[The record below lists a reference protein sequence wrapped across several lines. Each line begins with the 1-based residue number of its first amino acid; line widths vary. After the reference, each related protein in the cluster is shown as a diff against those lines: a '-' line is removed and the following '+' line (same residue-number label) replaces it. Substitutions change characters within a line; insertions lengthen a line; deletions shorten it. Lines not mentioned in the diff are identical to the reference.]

1 MQKYN
6 ILILSNPNDIYAK
19 EDEILAD
26 SFRKDGNNVVIKWL
40 DYDEGLDNTFDVV
53 LKRDTWAVKEQ
64 DIPQYEKYNNRLK
77 ERLKNKPIK
86 KVNFYEVG
94 CNGKKY
100 LIDYYTKGLP
110 VIPSFDNLKQAK
122 DLKNIEEYILKPLN
136 SFGSAFGQKS
146 VNKEDLEKEF
156 KAGLMIQPKIKFK
169 SEVQCYFVED
179 ELLYTFEFNPSKYPD
194 YPEPTI
200 IELTKEEKELVYKFV
215 NETNIKVGFQRIDF
229 LRLEDDRLLL
239 LEIEANATFMDLV
252 FLEEDLRKQV
262 IEKYKQSVYKYLSE

>member
-40 DYDEGLDNTFDVV
+40 DYDESLDNTFDVV
-53 LKRDTWAVKEQ
+53 LKRDTWAIEEQ
-64 DIPQYEKYNNRLK
+64 DIPKYEKYNNLLK
-77 ERLKNKPIK
+77 ERIKNKPIK
-86 KVNFYEVG
+86 KVNFFEVG

-100 LIDYYTKGLP
+100 LIDYFKKGLP

-122 DLKNIEEYILKPLN
+122 DLRNFEDYILKPLN

-146 VNKEDLEKEF
+146 VNKENLEKEF
-156 KAGLMIQPKIKFK
+156 KEGLMIQPKIKFK

-179 ELLYTFEFNPSKYPD
+179 ELLYTFEFKPSKYPD

-200 IELTKEEKELVYKFV
+200 IELTKEEKDLVYKFV

-252 FLEEDLRKQV
+252 FLEEDLRNQV

>member
-40 DYDEGLDNTFDVV
+40 DYDESLDNTFDVV

-77 ERLKNKPIK
+77 QRLKNKPIK

-200 IELTKEEKELVYKFV
+200 IELTKEEKDLVYKFV

>member
-40 DYDEGLDNTFDVV
+40 DYDESLDILFDVV

-77 ERLKNKPIK
+77 QRLKNKPIK
-86 KVNFYEVG
+86 KVNFFEVG

-122 DLKNIEEYILKPLN
+122 ELKSFEEYILKPLN

-156 KAGLMIQPKIKFK
+156 KEGLMIQPKIKFK

-179 ELLYTFEFNPSKYPD
+179 ELLYTFEFKPSKYPD

-200 IELTKEEKELVYKFV
+200 IELTKEEKDLVYKFV

-252 FLEEDLRKQV
+252 FLEEDLRNQV

>member
-40 DYDEGLDNTFDVV
+40 DYDESLDNTFDVV

-77 ERLKNKPIK
+77 QRLKNKPIK
-86 KVNFYEVG
+86 KVNFFEVG

-100 LIDYYTKGLP
+100 LIDFYKKGLP
-110 VIPSFDNLKQAK
+110 VIPRFDNLRQAK
-122 DLKNIEEYILKPLN
+122 ELKNFEEYILKPLN
-136 SFGSAFGQKS
+136 SFGSAFGQKN

-156 KAGLMIQPKIKFK
+156 KEGLMIQPKIKFK
-169 SEVQCYFVED
+169 SEVQCYFVEN
-179 ELLYTFEFNPSKYPD
+179 ELLYTFEFKPSKYPD

-229 LRLEDDRLLL
+229 LRLEDGRLLL

-252 FLEEDLRKQV
+252 FLEEDLRNQV

>member
-40 DYDEGLDNTFDVV
+40 DYDESLDILFDVV

-77 ERLKNKPIK
+77 QRLKNKPIK
-86 KVNFYEVG
+86 KVNFFEVG

-122 DLKNIEEYILKPLN
+122 ELKSFEEYILKPLN

-156 KAGLMIQPKIKFK
+156 KEGLMIQPKIKFK

-179 ELLYTFEFNPSKYPD
+179 ELLYTFEFKPSKYPD

-200 IELTKEEKELVYKFV
+200 IELTKEEKDLVYKFV
-215 NETNIKVGFQRIDF
+215 SETNIKVGFQRIDF

-252 FLEEDLRKQV
+252 FLEEDLRNQA

>member
-40 DYDEGLDNTFDVV
+40 DYDESLDNTFDVV

-64 DIPQYEKYNNRLK
+64 DIPKYEKYNNLLK
-77 ERLKNKPIK
+77 KRIKNKPIK

-100 LIDYYTKGLP
+100 LIDYYKKGLP

-122 DLKNIEEYILKPLN
+122 DLRNFEDYILKPLN

-146 VNKEDLEKEF
+146 VNKENLKKEF
-156 KAGLMIQPKIKFK
+156 KEGLMIQPKIKFK

-179 ELLYTFEFNPSKYPD
+179 ELLYTFEFKPSKYPD

-200 IELTKEEKELVYKFV
+200 IELTKEEKDLVYKFV

-252 FLEEDLRKQV
+252 FLEENLRNQV
-262 IEKYKQSVYKYLSE
+262 IEKYKQSVYKYLSK

>member
-26 SFRKDGNNVVIKWL
+26 SFRKDGNNVAIEWL
-40 DYDEGLDNTFDVV
+40 DYDESLDNTFDVV
-53 LKRDTWAVKEQ
+53 LKRDTWAIEEQ
-64 DIPQYEKYNNRLK
+64 DIPKYEKYNNLLK
-77 ERLKNKPIK
+77 ERIKNKPIK

-100 LIDYYTKGLP
+100 LIDYYIKGLP

-169 SEVQCYFVED
+169 SEVQCYFVEN

-229 LRLEDDRLLL
+229 LRLEDGRLLL

-252 FLEEDLRKQV
+252 FLEEELRNQV

>member
-40 DYDEGLDNTFDVV
+40 DYDESLDNTFDVV

-64 DIPQYEKYNNRLK
+64 DIPKYEKYNNLLK
-77 ERLKNKPIK
+77 ERIKNKPIK
-86 KVNFYEVG
+86 KVNFFEVG

-100 LIDYYTKGLP
+100 LIDYFKKGLP

-122 DLKNIEEYILKPLN
+122 DLRNFEDYILKPLN

-146 VNKEDLEKEF
+146 VNKENLEKEF
-156 KAGLMIQPKIKFK
+156 KEGLMIQPKIKFK

-179 ELLYTFEFNPSKYPD
+179 ELLYTFEFKPSKYPD

-200 IELTKEEKELVYKFV
+200 IELTKEEKDLVYKFV

-252 FLEEDLRKQV
+252 FLEEELRNQV

>member
-40 DYDEGLDNTFDVV
+40 DYDESLDILFDVV

-77 ERLKNKPIK
+77 QRLKNKPIK

-110 VIPSFDNLKQAK
+110 VIPSCDNLKQAK
-122 DLKNIEEYILKPLN
+122 ELKSFEEYILKPLN

-156 KAGLMIQPKIKFK
+156 KEGLMIQPKIKFK

-179 ELLYTFEFNPSKYPD
+179 ELLYTFEFKPSKYPD

-200 IELTKEEKELVYKFV
+200 IELTKEEKDLVYKFV

-252 FLEEDLRKQV
+252 FLEEDLRNQV

>member
-40 DYDEGLDNTFDVV
+40 DYDESLDNTFDVV

-64 DIPQYEKYNNRLK
+64 DIPKYEKYNNLLK
-77 ERLKNKPIK
+77 ERIKNKPIK

-100 LIDYYTKGLP
+100 LIDYYKKGLP

-122 DLKNIEEYILKPLN
+122 DLRNFEDYILKPLN

-146 VNKEDLEKEF
+146 VNKENLEKEF
-156 KAGLMIQPKIKFK
+156 KEGLMIQPKIKFK

-179 ELLYTFEFNPSKYPD
+179 ELLYTFEFKPSKYPD

-200 IELTKEEKELVYKFV
+200 IELTKEEKDLVYKFV

-252 FLEEDLRKQV
+252 FLEENLRNQV

>member
-40 DYDEGLDNTFDVV
+40 DYDESLDILFDVV

-77 ERLKNKPIK
+77 QRLKNKPIK
-86 KVNFYEVG
+86 KVNFFEVG

-122 DLKNIEEYILKPLN
+122 ELKSFEEYILKPLN

-156 KAGLMIQPKIKFK
+156 KEGLMIQPKIKFK

-252 FLEEDLRKQV
+252 FLEEELRNQV

>member
-40 DYDEGLDNTFDVV
+40 DYDESLDNTFDVV

-64 DIPQYEKYNNRLK
+64 DIPKYEKYNNLLK
-77 ERLKNKPIK
+77 ERIKNKPIK

-100 LIDYYTKGLP
+100 LIDYYKKGLP

-122 DLKNIEEYILKPLN
+122 DLRNFEDYILKPLN

-146 VNKEDLEKEF
+146 VNKENLEKEF
-156 KAGLMIQPKIKFK
+156 KEGLMIQPKIKFK

-179 ELLYTFEFNPSKYPD
+179 ELLYTFEFKPSKYPD

-200 IELTKEEKELVYKFV
+200 IELTKEEKDLVYKFV

-252 FLEEDLRKQV
+252 FLEENLRNQV
-262 IEKYKQSVYKYLSE
+262 IEKYKQSVYKYLSK

>member
-40 DYDEGLDNTFDVV
+40 DYDESLDNTFDVV

-64 DIPQYEKYNNRLK
+64 DIPKYEKYNNLLK
-77 ERLKNKPIK
+77 ERIKNKPIK
-86 KVNFYEVG
+86 KVNFFEVG

-100 LIDYYTKGLP
+100 LIDYFKKGLP

-122 DLKNIEEYILKPLN
+122 DLRNFEDYILKPLN

-146 VNKEDLEKEF
+146 VNKENLEKEF
-156 KAGLMIQPKIKFK
+156 KEGLMIQPKIKFK

-179 ELLYTFEFNPSKYPD
+179 ELLYTFEFKPSKYPD

-200 IELTKEEKELVYKFV
+200 IELTKEEKDLVYKFV

-252 FLEEDLRKQV
+252 FLEENLRNQV
-262 IEKYKQSVYKYLSE
+262 IEKYKQSVYKYLSK

>member
-26 SFRKDGNNVVIKWL
+26 SFRKDGNNVAIEWL
-40 DYDEGLDNTFDVV
+40 DYDESLDNTFDVV
-53 LKRDTWAVKEQ
+53 LKRDTWAIEEQ
-64 DIPQYEKYNNRLK
+64 DIPKYEKYNNLLK
-77 ERLKNKPIK
+77 ERIKNKPIK

-100 LIDYYTKGLP
+100 LIDYYIKGLP

-122 DLKNIEEYILKPLN
+122 DLKNFEEYILKPLN

-146 VNKEDLEKEF
+146 VNKENLEKEF
-156 KAGLMIQPKIKFK
+156 KEGLMIQPKLKFK

-179 ELLYTFEFNPSKYPD
+179 ELLYTFEFKPSKYPD

-252 FLEEDLRKQV
+252 FLEENLRNQV

>member
-40 DYDEGLDNTFDVV
+40 DYDESLDNTFDVV

-64 DIPQYEKYNNRLK
+64 DIPKYEKYNNLLK
-77 ERLKNKPIK
+77 ERIKNKPIK
-86 KVNFYEVG
+86 KVNFFEVG

-100 LIDYYTKGLP
+100 LIDYFKNGLP

-136 SFGSAFGQKS
+136 SFGSAFGQKC
-146 VNKEDLEKEF
+146 VYKKDLEKEF
-156 KAGLMIQPKIKFK
+156 KEGLMIQPKLKFK

-179 ELLYTFEFNPSKYPD
+179 ELLYTFEFKPSKYPD

-200 IELTKEEKELVYKFV
+200 IELTKEEKDLVYKFV

-252 FLEEDLRKQV
+252 FLEENLRNQV
-262 IEKYKQSVYKYLSE
+262 IEKYKQSVYKYLSK

>member
-40 DYDEGLDNTFDVV
+40 DYDESLDNTFDVV

-77 ERLKNKPIK
+77 QRLKNKPIK

-110 VIPSFDNLKQAK
+110 VIPSFDNLKQVK
-122 DLKNIEEYILKPLN
+122 DLRNIEEYILKPLN

-156 KAGLMIQPKIKFK
+156 KAGLMIQPKIRFK
-169 SEVQCYFVED
+169 SEVQCYFVEN

-252 FLEEDLRKQV
+252 FLEEELRNQV

>member
-40 DYDEGLDNTFDVV
+40 DYDESLDNTFDIV

-64 DIPQYEKYNNRLK
+64 DIPQYEKYNNILK
-77 ERLKNKPIK
+77 ERIKNKPIK

-122 DLKNIEEYILKPLN
+122 ELKSFEEYILKPLN

-146 VNKEDLEKEF
+146 VNKEELEKEF

-200 IELTKEEKELVYKFV
+200 IELTKEEKDLVYKFV

-252 FLEEDLRKQV
+252 FLEEELRNQV

>member
-40 DYDEGLDNTFDVV
+40 DYDESLDNTFDVV

-77 ERLKNKPIK
+77 QRLKNKPIK

-122 DLKNIEEYILKPLN
+122 ELKSYEEYILKPLN

-146 VNKEDLEKEF
+146 VNKEELEKEF

-200 IELTKEEKELVYKFV
+200 IELTKEEKDLVYKFV

-252 FLEEDLRKQV
+252 FLEEELRNQV

>member
-40 DYDEGLDNTFDVV
+40 DYDESLDILFDVV

-77 ERLKNKPIK
+77 QRLKNKPIK
-86 KVNFYEVG
+86 KVNFFEVG

-100 LIDYYTKGLP
+100 LIDYYAKGLP

-179 ELLYTFEFNPSKYPD
+179 ELLYTFEFKPSKYPD

-229 LRLEDDRLLL
+229 LRLEDGRLLL

-252 FLEEDLRKQV
+252 FLEEELRNQV